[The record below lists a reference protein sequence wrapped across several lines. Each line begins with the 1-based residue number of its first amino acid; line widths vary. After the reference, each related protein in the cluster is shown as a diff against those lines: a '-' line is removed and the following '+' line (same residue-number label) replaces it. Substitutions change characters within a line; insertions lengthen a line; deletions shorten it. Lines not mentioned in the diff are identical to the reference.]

1 MRQITSPDNP
11 VWKQVKKLQRKK
23 GRDSEGCYLIEG
35 FHLVLEALDNGKDLT
50 LTLIRESLLE
60 QEPSVSALITRLEA
74 GGVAVFV
81 TPDDIFDRTADT
93 ETPQGLL
100 SVVRRHDWRPIDF
113 FEKND
118 HNENSNLIVLDRLQ
132 DPGNV
137 GTILRTA
144 DAAGFMG
151 AIILKGTADIYGP
164 KVVRAASGS
173 LLRIPV
179 LFIDSPEDCIA
190 LLRHY
195 GKQSVAATPYGDRNY
210 YECPIAENTAIIIG
224 NEGGGVSETLLEQTD
239 IRLRIPMDSSVES
252 LNASVA
258 AGILI
263 FESIRQKKYP
273 IIGGN

>member
-1 MRQITSPDNP
+1 MKRITSQDNP

-23 GRDSEGCYLIEG
+23 GRDNEGCYLIEG

-50 LTLIRESLLE
+50 MTLIRESLID
-60 QEPSVSALITRLEA
+60 QEPSVSALISRLEA
-74 GGVAVFV
+74 GGIAVFV
-81 TPDDIFDRTADT
+81 TPDDVFDRNADT

-100 SVVRRHDWRPIDF
+100 AVVRRRDWSPETF
-113 FEKND
+113 FEAND
-118 HNENSNLIVLDRLQ
+118 RKQNGNLIVLDRLQ

-151 AIILKGTADIYGP
+151 AIIIKGTADIYGP

-173 LLRIPV
+173 LLRLPV
-179 LFIDSPEDCIA
+179 LFTDSPTESIA
-190 LLRHY
+190 LIKRY
-195 GKQSVAATPYGDRNY
+195 GKKTAAATPYGDLNY
-210 YECPIAENTAIIIG
+210 YECPIAENTAVIIG
-224 NEGGGVSETLLEQTD
+224 NEGGGISEMLLELTD
-239 IRLRIPMDSSVES
+239 FKLRIPMDSSVES

-263 FESIRQKKYP
+263 FEAVRQKKYP
-273 IIGGN
+273 IIGGK